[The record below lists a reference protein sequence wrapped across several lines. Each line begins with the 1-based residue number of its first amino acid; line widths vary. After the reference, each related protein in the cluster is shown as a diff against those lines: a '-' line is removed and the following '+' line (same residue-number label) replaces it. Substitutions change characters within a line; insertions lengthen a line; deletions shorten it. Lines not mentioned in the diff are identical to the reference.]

1 MNNGPVPDCL
11 PLTAMERGTHSGLML
26 KRVGRAQL
34 LARPAYQLDFEHST
48 FQLAFRYAVT
58 VRFWPKAAFTLSH

>member
-1 MNNGPVPDCL
+1 
-11 PLTAMERGTHSGLML
+11 ML

-58 VRFWPKAAFTLSH
+58 VRFWPFSAGRHYGVCWSSRMQTVDQHECN